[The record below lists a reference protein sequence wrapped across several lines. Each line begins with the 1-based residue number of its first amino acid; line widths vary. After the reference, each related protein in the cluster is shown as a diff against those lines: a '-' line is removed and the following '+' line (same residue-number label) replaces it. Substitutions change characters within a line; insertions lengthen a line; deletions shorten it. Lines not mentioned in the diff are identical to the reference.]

1 MPIKMRNKNA
11 FTLIELLVV
20 VAIIGILAAVGLGQF
35 HTAQKRGRDAQ
46 RKENLASITKA
57 LEMYYNDYEQYPL
70 VSGGKI
76 EVGGGAIDWGDEFTD
91 GKTVYMKRLPKDPA
105 DNFRYFYETDTD
117 RSYYKLY
124 ARIEHSGDICF
135 SDGPCNADGYD
146 ATECLPDATDKR
158 CNYCVAS
165 PNESCEIED

>member
-1 MPIKMRNKNA
+1 MKIVKSG

-70 VSGGKI
+70 VSDGRI
-76 EVGGGAIDWGDEFTD
+76 NVGEDAINWGSKFTD
-91 GKTVYMKRLPKDPA
+91 GKTVYMKQLPKDPA
-105 DNFRYFYETDTD
+105 DNFQYFYETDVD
-117 RSYYKLY
+117 DGSYYKLY
-124 ARIEHSGDICF
+124 ALLEHTEDIDKGDPYI
-135 SDGPCNADGYD
+135 G
-146 ATECLPDATDKR
+146 TDCGGGTR
-158 CNYCVAS
+158 CDYCIAS
-165 PNESCEIED
+165 PNESCD